1 MSTDLLRVCSSET
14 NPETPTAPPRR
25 GEGVTPTLEG
35 LHFRDKLL
43 RLLQHPERVRGD
55 PHFTGEE
62 MEHGELGP
70 WLKVTAGPLA

>member
-1 MSTDLLRVCSSET
+1 MTS
-14 NPETPTAPPRR
+14 
-25 GEGVTPTLEG
+25 TLEG

-70 WLKVTAGPLA
+70 WLKVTAAPLARLLRPRFEQRSSNLPKVTELTD